1 MLTHAFKG
9 RIASYSLPIPLSMVM
24 NSIILFFTVNLLSG
38 CVSSSSYDE
47 VSQERDALLKRQ
59 TTLESNIKYLRNKN
73 ELSEQEATKLEAKLA
88 SVKKSLSE
96 KNAELD
102 KTSQQLDEKNT
113 QLSMTSEEL
122 SDRQAEL
129 QKTEQ
134 KLAESNQQLQ
144 ATTAYMEKTNNIYN
158 DLVGKL
164 KTEVK
169 ANQIK
174 ISEMKDGIN
183 VNLSQEILFPSG
195 SAILS
200 PEGVDVIKKVSGSL
214 KDIPHQIIVAG
225 FTDNVP
231 IKGDLAKIY
240 PSNWEL
246 AGARAASVVRLL
258 ESEGVDSDK
267 LTAVSYGE
275 NKPVASND
283 NWETRKK
290 NRRIEIRLRPVQ

>member
-1 MLTHAFKG
+1 MFFQAFRG
-9 RIASYSLPIPLSMVM
+9 RMASYPLTAVI
-24 NSIILFFTVNLLSG
+24 NSIALLFMVTLLGS
-38 CVSSSSYDE
+38 CVSSSTYDE

-59 TTLESNIKYLRNKN
+59 TTLEGNIKYLRNKN
-73 ELSEQEATKLEAKLA
+73 ELSEQEAAQLEVKLA
-88 SVKKSLSE
+88 GVKKSLSE
-96 KNAELD
+96 ASK
-102 KTSQQLDEKNT
+102 QLDEKNT

-122 SDRQAEL
+122 SDRRAEL
-129 QKTEQ
+129 QETER
-134 KLAESNQQLQ
+134 KLAKSNQQLQ
-144 ATTAYMEKTNNIYN
+144 ATTAYMEKTNKIYN

-174 ISEMKDGIN
+174 ISEMKDGIT

-200 PEGVDVIKKVSGSL
+200 PEGIDVIKKVSGSL
-214 KDIPHQIIVAG
+214 KNIPHQIIVAG

-283 NWETRKK
+283 NWKSRRK
-290 NRRIEIRLRPVQ
+290 NRRIEIRLRPVE